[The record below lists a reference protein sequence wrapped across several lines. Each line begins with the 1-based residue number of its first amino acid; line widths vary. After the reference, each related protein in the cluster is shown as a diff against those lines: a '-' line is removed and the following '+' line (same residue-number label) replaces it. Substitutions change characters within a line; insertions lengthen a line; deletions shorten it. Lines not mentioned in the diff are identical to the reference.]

1 MQVQVIHMNGAGAEQ
16 VVVVGGGLAAVSFVN
31 TLVGGGY
38 RGPVTVVAEET
49 EPPYDRPPLSKA
61 FQADG
66 DVEKIRLDLSRGRGA
81 HWLHG
86 VRAVRLEPDRR
97 RLMLD
102 NGRTL
107 DYARVV
113 LATGA
118 SPRTLPHLQAAA
130 APVTTLRS
138 ADDARRIR
146 AVLRPGAHL
155 LIVGGGVIGLELAAT
170 ARGIGADVTLIE
182 AQTRLMN
189 RCAPAQLGEIVLRL
203 HREAGVDLRLGTQVS
218 GVEGGRF
225 ALSDG
230 SRLQPDLVVVGIGVR
245 ANDALAR
252 QAGIACEDGIFVD
265 GHARTDCPDV
275 LAVGDVSRQRHPL
288 TGRLERIETWANAQN
303 QAAAAARALLDPAA
317 PAYADVPWYWS
328 DQYDW
333 RLQIAG
339 LTEGDEIVLRGDP
352 AAGKGCLLQ
361 LRSGQLVGAACINN
375 PREFGMLKRLIAS
388 GAMPDPDALAD
399 PQTDLRKLQ

>member
-1 MQVQVIHMNGAGAEQ
+1 MNGAGAEQ